1 MNETGKQLL
10 TVLDRAL
17 TESPR
22 EAAAREGRTLLK
34 QIHTRFGAEVAQ
46 RYASR
51 ILSPGGRAEMRAL
64 LDGPAPAKAPA
75 ATPVKA
81 VVPGLLP
88 PPPPAPTKPTEPA
101 VSTAT
106 LRTVTYATIRQEL
119 PAEFLSL
126 PEPDQRRAMLV
137 AVWKCHAE
145 DALPAALADEINV
158 VTKGMRRFPATSGLA
173 LAASGMARQTIERR
187 VKKLAAR
194 K

>member
-34 QIHTRFGAEVAQ
+34 QIHTRFGPEVAQ

-51 ILSPGGRAEMRAL
+51 ILSPGGRAEMQAL
-64 LDGPAPAKAPA
+64 LSGPAPARGPAP
-75 ATPVKA
+75 TPVKA
-81 VVPGLLP
+81 TVPGLLP
-88 PPPPAPTKPTEPA
+88 PAPPKPAEPTI
-101 VSTAT
+101 STAT
-106 LRTVTYATIRQEL
+106 LKSAIYDSVRQTL

-126 PEPDQRRAMLV
+126 PECDQRKALLV
-137 AVWKCHAE
+137 GVWRLHAE
-145 DALPAALADEINV
+145 SALPTLADEINV

-187 VKKLAAR
+187 VKKLMR

>member
-51 ILSPGGRAEMRAL
+51 ILSPGGRAEMKAL
-64 LDGPAPAKAPA
+64 LDTAPTKAPA
-75 ATPVKA
+75 PRPAS
-81 VVPGLLP
+81 VVPGLAS
-88 PPPPAPTKPTEPA
+88 PPAPKPAAPTM
-101 VSTAT
+101 STSQLRAAT
-106 LRTVTYATIRQEL
+106 YDSVHQML

-187 VKKLAAR
+187 VKKLMR